1 MERRTVQITGRPEP
15 YRRPNRA
22 ATQIKRR
29 PDRVA
34 SWAVLL
40 GVFMV
45 FMAVVTAQAD
55 AATAAAF
62 IGR

>member
-15 YRRPNRA
+15 YRRPSRT

-34 SWAVLL
+34 LWAVLM
-40 GVFMV
+40 GVFMI
-45 FMAVVTAQAD
+45 FMALATAQAG
-55 AATAAAF
+55 AATPL
-62 IGR
+62 

>member
-1 MERRTVQITGRPEP
+1 MSRRTVQITGRPEP
-15 YRRPNRA
+15 YRRPARA
-22 ATQIKRR
+22 ATQIKHR

-34 SWAVLL
+34 FWAVLL

-55 AATAAAF
+55 AAVL
-62 IGR
+62 IHP